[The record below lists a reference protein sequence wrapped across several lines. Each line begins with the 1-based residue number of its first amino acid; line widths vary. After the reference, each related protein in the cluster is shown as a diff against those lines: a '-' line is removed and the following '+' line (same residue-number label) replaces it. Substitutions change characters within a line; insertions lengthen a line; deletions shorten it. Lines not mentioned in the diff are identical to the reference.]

1 MKPNI
6 LESQSAFK
14 ILIDSLV
21 KTKAAFMNELQ
32 KLDLMSEAL
41 RENLTVEQSAKFL
54 IQTEKMKLRSQ
65 VSLFKLWDI
74 KKIDKERKLPPR
86 LETLMLLEEKQNQK
100 MY

>member
-41 RENLTVEQSAKFL
+41 RENLTVE
-54 IQTEKMKLRSQ
+54 
-65 VSLFKLWDI
+65 
-74 KKIDKERKLPPR
+74 
-86 LETLMLLEEKQNQK
+86 
-100 MY
+100 